1 MTIFSKKQQAALASR
16 KLNREYVSKYG
27 GGIFEFEA
35 PEFDSLNDQGLIPAA
50 ASRRNLPVTFEAP
63 TLDEDVGPDVV
74 HRLELVMRDKGVTNW
89 GPPLYTM
96 RYGAPG
102 GVSPGD
108 LILRNIP
115 PSRLNEGRYEIAYIF
130 YEDDNPSLSDIAP
143 LEVDLT
149 APYKFNLNDDEEHD
163 IHPFAPLLPADLG
176 SEIDEQYV
184 DEHDEGLVCTFPNY
198 VNYGRAEGDTITVYF
213 SEYSSSQLATPIDT
227 VPVEDS
233 LEFVIPWDRI
243 EVLEAGAYYLFYILT
258 DLAGNKSRESV
269 PRPVRL
275 NLVGV
280 PAPLQARVPLALLPA
295 DGLIDLQDAYEL
307 GGVTVEIPLYANVR
321 EELDVIDLT
330 WGGESAGR
338 FNVRDYVP
346 FPLRLPVD
354 TAIIFDAYGEGPG
367 EVDTDIEYVVDRN
380 GNEYPAPTLT
390 IRVDLSGP
398 GPDPTPDPENSRLNV
413 VTVYGG
419 DPDTENHLLPEDFG
433 NAATVEIVLW
443 EVPPPVPG
451 ITITGYWGS
460 FAHPFDPTELNGEE
474 GGDTVTL
481 TVPWSIIKAVGNGT
495 IPVFYTLSWDVN
507 DNLQRSRP
515 QNVVVEANVVVME
528 APTFVKT
535 ATDLACRDL
544 NPSNFSARVRVPG
557 NTTYFEVDSVI
568 RLEWQVYSDRGHTTP
583 LGDPVS
589 FSSPPLTPD
598 MVSNGF
604 LLVIQP
610 YMSVIRPAGRNSVG
624 IQYFATVNGVEESSE
639 MGFTTTLLANRNTPP
654 LYCEELPV
662 LGEDEA

>member
-16 KLNREYVSKYG
+16 KVNREYFSKYG

-35 PEFDSLNDQGLIPAA
+35 PEFSSLNDQGLIPAA
-50 ASRRNLPVTFEAP
+50 ASRRNLPVTFVAP
-63 TLDEDVGPDVV
+63 TIEVPELPA
-74 HRLELVMRDKGVTNW
+74 RLELVMRDRGVTNW
-89 GPPLYTM
+89 GAPLYTL
-96 RYGAPG
+96 RYTGPGA
-102 GVSPGD
+102 VRPGD
-108 LILRNIP
+108 NIVRDIP
-115 PSRLNEGRYEIAYIF
+115 ASRLNEGRYEIAYFF
-130 YEDDNPSLSDIAP
+130 YEGDSPTLSNIAP

-149 APYKFNLNDDEEHD
+149 APYKFNVDDDEEHD
-163 IHPFAPLLPADLG
+163 IHPFAPLLPTDLG
-176 SEIDEQYV
+176 PEIDELYV
-184 DEHDEGLVCTFPNY
+184 DEHDEGLVCTYPNY
-198 VNYGRAEGDTITVYF
+198 ENYGRADGDTITVYF

-280 PAPLQARVPLALLPA
+280 PDPLQARVPLALLPA
-295 DGLIDLQDAYEL
+295 DGLIDLQDAYEP

-330 WGGESAGR
+330 WGGESVGR
-338 FNVRDYVP
+338 FNVRDYTP

-354 TAIIFDAYGEGPG
+354 TDILFDVYGTGTG
-367 EVDTDIEYVVDRN
+367 EEDTVIDYVVDRN

-390 IRVDLSGP
+390 IKVDLSGP
-398 GPDPTPDPENSRLNV
+398 GPDPTPDPENSRLNQV
-413 VTVYGG
+413 IVYGS
-419 DPDTENHLLPEDFG
+419 DPDEENHLLPEDFG

-460 FAHPFDPTELNGEE
+460 FAHPFDSTELDGEA

-481 TVPWSIIKAVGNGT
+481 TVPWSIIKEVGNGT

-507 DNLQRSRP
+507 DNLQRSP
-515 QNVVVEANVVVME
+515 SQDVVVEANVVVME
-528 APTFVKT
+528 KPTFVKT
-535 ATDLACRDL
+535 AAIMDCSDLDRF
-544 NPSNFSARVRVPG
+544 SFSARVRVPG
-557 NTTYFEVDSVI
+557 NTTYFQEDTVV
-568 RLEWQVYSDRGHTTP
+568 RLEWQVYSDVTGTTP

-589 FSSPPLTPD
+589 FDSAPLTPD

-604 LLVIQP
+604 FLTIQP
-610 YMSVIRPAGRNSVG
+610 YTSVIRPAGRNSVT
-624 IQYFATVNGVEESSE
+624 IQYFATVNGVEEPSE
-639 MGFTTTLLANRNTPP
+639 KGFTRTLFANRLM
-654 LYCEELPV
+654 LYCEEQDV

>member
-1 MTIFSKKQQAALASR
+1 MTIFNKKQQAALASR

-35 PEFDSLNDQGLIPAA
+35 PTFSSLNADGLISAA
-50 ASRRNLPVTFEAP
+50 ASRRNLPVTFVAPSLEVPAIEA
-63 TLDEDVGPDVV
+63 
-74 HRLELVMRDKGVTNW
+74 RLELVMRDSGVTNW
-89 GPPLYTM
+89 GAPLYTL
-96 RYGAPG
+96 RYSGAG
-102 GVSPGD
+102 AINVGD
-108 LILRNIP
+108 IIEKDIP
-115 PSRLNEGRYEIAYIF
+115 ASRLNEGQYEIAYIL
-130 YEDDNPSLSDIAP
+130 YEGSLPTQSDTAP
-143 LEVDLT
+143 LAVDLT
-149 APYKFNLNDDEEHD
+149 APYKFNVDDDEEHD
-163 IHPFAPLLPADLG
+163 IHPFAPLLPTDLG
-176 SEIDEQYV
+176 PEIDELYV
-184 DEHDEGLVCTFPNY
+184 DEHDEGLVCTYPNY
-198 VNYGRAEGDTITVYF
+198 ENYGRADGDTITVYF

-280 PAPLQARVPLALLPA
+280 PDPLQARVPLALLPA
-295 DGLIDLQDAYEL
+295 DGLIDLADAHEP
-307 GGVTVEIPLYANVR
+307 GGVTVEILQYANAR

-330 WGGESAGR
+330 WGGESVGR
-338 FNVRDYVP
+338 FNVRDYTP

-354 TAIIFDAYGEGPG
+354 TDIIFDVYGAGTG
-367 EVDTDIEYVVDRN
+367 EEDTVIDYVVDRN

-390 IRVDLSGP
+390 IKVDLSGP
-398 GPDPTPDPENSRLNV
+398 GPDPTPDPENSRLNL
-413 VTVYGG
+413 VTVYGS
-419 DPDTENHLLPEDFG
+419 DPDEENRLLPGDFG
-433 NAATVEIVLW
+433 NDATVEIVLW

-460 FAHPFDPTELNGEE
+460 FAHPFDPTELDGET

-481 TVPWSIIKAVGNGT
+481 TVPWSIIKEVGNGT

-507 DNLQRSRP
+507 DNLQRSRS

-528 APTFVKT
+528 KPTFVK
-535 ATDLACRDL
+535 AGASMACTDL
-544 NPSNFSARVRVPG
+544 NPFSFSARVRVPG
-557 NTTYFEVDSVI
+557 NTTYFQNGAVV
-568 RLEWQVYSDRGHTTP
+568 RLEWQVCSDEAGTMP
-583 LGDPVS
+583 LGDPVPFDS
-589 FSSPPLTPD
+589 DPLTPD

-604 LLVIQP
+604 FLTIEP
-610 YMSVIRPAGRNSVG
+610 YTTVIRPAGRNSVT
-624 IQYFATVNGVEESSE
+624 IQYFATVNGVEEPSE
-639 MGFTTTLLANRNTPP
+639 KGFTRTLFANRATPP